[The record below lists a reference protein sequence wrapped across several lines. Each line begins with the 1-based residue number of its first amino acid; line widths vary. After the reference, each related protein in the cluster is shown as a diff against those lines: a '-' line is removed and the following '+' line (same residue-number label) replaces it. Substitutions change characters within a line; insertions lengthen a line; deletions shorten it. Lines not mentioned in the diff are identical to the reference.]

1 MQYNNENEDLCEVE
15 KCPTCQLTDQLV
27 EEFSQMVYED
37 VQWENALRHVLG
49 IAFAK
54 DDEMIAELV
63 DSTYTEGFHHGVM
76 VGIENAQMAMENL
89 GEYMANKIAE
99 DEKTFNEM
107 DDLIIFDDE
116 VEESFDDI
124 QAIIKKNQK

>member
-1 MQYNNENEDLCEVE
+1 MQYNNENEDLCEDE

-54 DDEMIAELV
+54 DDELLAELM
-63 DSTYTEGFHHGVM
+63 DENYSLAFHDGIM
-76 VGIENAQMAMENL
+76 FGIEQAQKEIGQLAQNMSE
-89 GEYMANKIAE
+89 KILSDEAKLVMMFEE
-99 DEKTFNEM
+99 DDFTE
-107 DDLIIFDDE
+107 E
-116 VEESFDDI
+116 VQDDI
-124 QAIIKKNQK
+124 QAIIKKSQE